1 MTETTYTHSQIVS
14 RLLGYIGSLK
24 RELILSILSRTLNL
38 SLGVTILTLAVW
50 GLSRIIVENNATGF
64 LALVITLIV
73 IGFFKGWFR
82 YLEQFL
88 GHYVAFHLL
97 AILRN
102 KLYEKVEPLAPA
114 ALNMTRSG
122 DLVSR
127 AILDVNRVEV
137 FYAHTIAPAFNA
149 VIVSIAV
156 LGWLAYFD
164 YRFALILLPVMVL
177 VGVCVP
183 VFSSRLG
190 GKYSAELRPAIAE
203 VKAHLT
209 DSIQGLPEVAAFN
222 YGSRRGAEI
231 NQRSLNLTNLQTKLA
246 RVTTT
251 QDFLVELFVG
261 LGVLA
266 VAGYALSLVQNGQ
279 MPLVYLA
286 PVILL
291 SIVGLEP
298 IREVSV
304 LANDHNQ
311 TLASAERLFSLMDT
325 KPMTTDLVKN
335 SPAEPVEPSVK
346 FENVRFAY
354 NTNNGST
361 NWILNGLDFEIEP
374 GKSVAIVGE
383 SGAGKSTLVNLLL
396 RFWDAEQGTVKIG
409 GFDSKDFTLE
419 DLREKIAVVAQST
432 FTFNTSVRENILLGK
447 PTATD
452 EEIFEAAKKANLHE
466 FIETLPEGYETIV
479 GEMGTKISGG
489 QRQRLAIARALLKN
503 SPILILDE
511 ATSNLDVQNEREIQ
525 TAIQTLMKGRTT
537 LIIAHRL
544 SAITGVDEILVMA
557 KGKVVERGTHAELL
571 AKQGV
576 YARLFAEQEN
586 EIDDI

>member
-1 MTETTYTHSQIVS
+1 MAETTYTHSQIVS

-24 RELILSILSRTLNL
+24 RELIFSILSRTLNL
-38 SLGVTILTLAVW
+38 SLGVTILTIAVW
-50 GLSRIIVENNATGF
+50 GLSRIFVENDQSGF
-64 LALVITLIV
+64 VALIITLIV

-156 LGWLAYFD
+156 LAWLAYFD
-164 YRFALILLPVMVL
+164 YRFALILLPVMIL

-183 VFSSRLG
+183 FFSSRLG

-209 DSIQGLPEVAAFN
+209 DSIQGLPEVIAFN
-222 YGSRRGAEI
+222 YGDRRNEEI
-231 NQRSLNLTNLQTKLA
+231 NQRSRNLTNLQTKLA

-266 VAGYALSLVQNGQ
+266 VAGYALFLAQNGAL
-279 MPLVYLA
+279 PLVHLA

-291 SIVGLEP
+291 SIIGLEP

-325 KPMTTDLVKN
+325 KPVTTDLVEK
-335 SPAEPVEPSVK
+335 SPAEPIESSVK
-346 FENVRFAY
+346 FEDVRFTY
-354 NTNNGST
+354 NDKTD
-361 NWILNGLDFEIEP
+361 WILDGLNFEIAS

-396 RFWDAEQGTVKIG
+396 RYWDANSGSVKIG
-409 GFDSKDFTLE
+409 GHNTKDFTLE
-419 DLREKIAVVAQST
+419 DLRERIAVVAQST
-432 FTFNTSVRENILLGK
+432 FTFNTSVRDNILLGK
-447 PTATD
+447 PTASDD
-452 EEIFEAAKKANLHE
+452 EIVEAAKKANLHE
-466 FIETLPEGYETIV
+466 FILGLPEGYETIV

-503 SPILILDE
+503 STILILDE

-525 TAIQTLMKGRTT
+525 SAIQTLMKGRTT

-544 SAITGVDEILVMA
+544 SAIAEVDEILVMA
-557 KGKVVERGTHAELL
+557 KGKVVEKGTHSELL

-586 EIDDI
+586 EIDDL